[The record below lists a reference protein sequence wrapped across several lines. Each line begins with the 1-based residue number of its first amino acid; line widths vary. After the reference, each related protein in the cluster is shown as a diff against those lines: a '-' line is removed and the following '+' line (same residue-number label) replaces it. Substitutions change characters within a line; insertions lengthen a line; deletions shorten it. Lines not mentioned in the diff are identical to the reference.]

1 MSRYVFKMPDLG
13 EGTVSAE
20 VVAWHVKPGDLVQ
33 EDQVMCEVMTEKAA
47 VEMPAPVTGRILSIT
62 GQPGD
67 MVAVGSE
74 LVVFDTDA
82 TSAAAGDAPAA
93 KTPVPPPPEPLVPQ
107 HRSTDVAPQGAQSNV
122 APQGAQSNKIPA
134 NEKQQLASAAASASA
149 APMHSSNGTG
159 THKRVMASPASRRR
173 AAEAGLDLAT
183 VSGTGAGGRIEPAD
197 IDSALAAGAAHNA
210 PPSMNARANATREP
224 RNGTEEVKI
233 IGLRRVIAERL
244 TESARSIP
252 QYSYVEECDLTRLE
266 GLRKHLNDRR
276 PPSAPPL
283 TFLPFI
289 VAALARVL
297 DKFPQC
303 NALYDSARGVL
314 VKHKAVHVGI
324 ATQTPQGL
332 KVPVVRNV
340 ESRALHDLA
349 AEIRRVAEAARSN
362 KSPREEL
369 TGSTITITSLGKL
382 GGIASTPMI
391 NMPEVS
397 IIGINK
403 AIERAV
409 VVDGQITVRLMMNLS
424 SSFDHRF
431 VDGFDAASMIQALKD
446 LLEQP
451 ATIFIV

>member
-62 GQPGD
+62 GEPGD

-82 TSAAAGDAPAA
+82 TSAAAGDAPVA
-93 KTPVPPPPEPLVPQ
+93 KTPPPSPPEPLTPPVQSSP
-107 HRSTDVAPQGAQSNV
+107 PAQSRR
-122 APQGAQSNKIPA
+122 ATG
-134 NEKQQLASAAASASA
+134 ASAAND
-149 APMHSSNGTG
+149 SNGTG

-173 AAEAGLDLAT
+173 AAEAGLDLTT
-183 VSGTGAGGRIEPAD
+183 VSGTGPAGRIAPGD
-197 IDSALAAGAAHNA
+197 IDSALASGAARGA
-210 PPSMNARANATREP
+210 APSMNTRANTTREP
-224 RNGTEEVKI
+224 RDGTEEVKI

-252 QYSYVEECDLTRLE
+252 QYSYVEEVDITRLE
-266 GLRKHLNDRR
+266 ALRKHLNDRR
-276 PPSAPPL
+276 PPAAPPL

-289 VAALARVL
+289 ISALARVL
-297 DKFPQC
+297 EKFPQC

-314 VKHKAVHVGI
+314 VKHKGVHVGI
-324 ATQTPQGL
+324 ATQTAQGL
-332 KVPVVRNV
+332 KVPVVRNA

-349 AEIRRVAEAARSN
+349 AEIRRVSEAARNN

-369 TGSTITITSLGKL
+369 TGSTITVTSLGKL
-382 GGIASTPMI
+382 GGLASTPMI

>member
-20 VVAWHVKPGDLVQ
+20 VVAWHVKPGDLVH

-47 VEMPAPVTGRILSIT
+47 VEMPAPVTGRVLSIT

-82 TSAAAGDAPAA
+82 TSAASGDAP
-93 KTPVPPPPEPLVPQ
+93 V
-107 HRSTDVAPQGAQSNV
+107 SQGARANAARAADAATA
-122 APQGAQSNKIPA
+122 APRRRTGATTPG
-134 NEKQQLASAAASASA
+134 EKQQLAAAANG
-149 APMHSSNGTG
+149 NGTG
-159 THKRVMASPASRRR
+159 THKAGRVMASPASRRR

-183 VSGTGAGGRIEPAD
+183 VTGTGVAGRIEPGD
-197 IDSALAAGAAHNA
+197 IDSALAAGAARGA
-210 PPSMNARANATREP
+210 PPSMNARANATRDA
-224 RNGTEEVKI
+224 RAGTEEVKI

-244 TESARSIP
+244 TESAKSIP
-252 QYSYVEECDLTRLE
+252 QYSYVEELDLTRLE
-266 GLRKHLNDRR
+266 ALRKHLNDRR
-276 PPSAPPL
+276 PPAAPPL

-297 DKFPQC
+297 EKFPQC
-303 NALYDSARGVL
+303 NALYDTARGVL
-314 VKHKAVHVGI
+314 VKHKGVHVGI

-332 KVPVVRNV
+332 KVPVVRNA

-349 AEIRRVAEAARSN
+349 AEIRRVSEAARAN

-369 TGSTITITSLGKL
+369 TGSTITVTSLGKL

-391 NMPEVS
+391 NMPEVA

-409 VVDGQITVRLMMNLS
+409 VVDGQIAVRLMMNLS

-431 VDGFDAASMIQALKD
+431 VDGYDAASMIQALKD

-451 ATIFIV
+451 ATIFIG

>member
-62 GQPGD
+62 GEPGD

-93 KTPVPPPPEPLVPQ
+93 KTPPPAPAEPL
-107 HRSTDVAPQGAQSNV
+107 APQRRASDKQ
-122 APQGAQSNKIPA
+122 P
-134 NEKQQLASAAASASA
+134 EKQQVAATASASA
-149 APMHSSNGTG
+149 APANGNGTG
-159 THKRVMASPASRRR
+159 TYKTGGRIMASPASRRR
-173 AAEAGLDLAT
+173 AAEAGLDLST
-183 VSGTGAGGRIEPAD
+183 VTGTGPAGRIAPGD
-197 IDSALAAGAAHNA
+197 IDSALASGAAQGA

-244 TESARSIP
+244 TESAKSIP
-252 QYSYVEECDLTRLE
+252 QYSYVEEVDLTRLE
-266 GLRKHLNDRR
+266 ALRKHLNDRR
-276 PPSAPPL
+276 PASAPPL

-289 VAALARVL
+289 VAALARTL
-297 DKFPQC
+297 GRFPQC

-314 VKHKAVHVGI
+314 VKHNAVHVGI

-332 KVPVVRNV
+332 KVPVVRNA

-349 AEIRRVAEAARSN
+349 AEIRRVSEAARAN

-369 TGSTITITSLGKL
+369 TGSTITVTSLGKL

-431 VDGFDAASMIQALKD
+431 VDGYDCASMIQALKD

-451 ATIFIV
+451 ATIFID

>member
-47 VEMPAPVTGRILSIT
+47 VEMPAPVTGRIVSIN

-67 MVAVGSE
+67 MVAVGAD

-82 TSAAAGDAPAA
+82 TSAASGDAPVA
-93 KTPVPPPPEPLVPQ
+93 KPPAPSPEPAVPKR
-107 HRSTDVAPQGAQSNV
+107 RSTDR
-122 APQGAQSNKIPA
+122 PA
-134 NEKQQLASAAASASA
+134 EQQVA
-149 APMHSSNGTG
+149 APPVANGNG
-159 THKRVMASPASRRR
+159 NGDENGAHKATRVMASPASRRR
-173 AAEAGLDLAT
+173 AAEAGLDLASIT
-183 VSGTGAGGRIEPAD
+183 GTGPAGRIAPGD
-197 IDSALAAGAAHNA
+197 IDSALAAGAARGA
-210 PPSMNARANATREP
+210 PPSMNARANATRDA

-252 QYSYVEECDLTRLE
+252 QYSYVEECDITRLE
-266 GLRKHLNDRR
+266 ALRKHLNDRR
-276 PPSAPPL
+276 PAAAPPL

-297 DKFPQC
+297 EKYPQC
-303 NALYDSARGVL
+303 NALYDPARGVL

-324 ATQTPQGL
+324 ATQTSQGL
-332 KVPVVRNV
+332 KVPVVRNA

-349 AEIRRVAEAARSN
+349 AEIRRVSEAARNN
-362 KSPREEL
+362 KSPRDEL
-369 TGSTITITSLGKL
+369 TGSTITVTSLGKL

-391 NMPEVS
+391 NMPEVA

-403 AIERAV
+403 AIERPVA
-409 VVDGQITVRLMMNLS
+409 VDGQVEIRLMMNLS

-431 VDGFDAASMIQALKD
+431 VDGYDAASMIQALKD

-451 ATIFIV
+451 ATIFID

>member
-47 VEMPAPVTGRILSIT
+47 VEMPAPVTGRIISIS

-82 TSAAAGDAPAA
+82 TSAASGDAPAA
-93 KTPVPPPPEPLVPQ
+93 KAPAPPPQVPLTPQ
-107 HRSTDVAPQGAQSNV
+107 LQAAQRR
-122 APQGAQSNKIPA
+122 AGETPG
-134 NEKQQLASAAASASA
+134 ASAPAAAVAANDNGAHKAS
-149 APMHSSNGTG
+149 
-159 THKRVMASPASRRR
+159 RVMASPASRRR
-173 AAEAGLDLAT
+173 AAEAGLDLTT
-183 VSGTGAGGRIEPAD
+183 VTGTGPAGRIEPGD
-197 IDSALAAGAAHNA
+197 IDSALAAGAARDA
-210 PPSMNARANATREP
+210 PPSMNARANATRAP
-224 RNGTEEVKI
+224 RDGTEEVKI

-276 PPSAPPL
+276 PAAAPPL

-297 DKFPQC
+297 EKFPQC

-314 VKHKAVHVGI
+314 IKHKAVHVGI

-349 AEIRRVAEAARSN
+349 AEIRRVAEAARAN
-362 KSPREEL
+362 KSSREEL

-391 NMPEVS
+391 NMPEVA

-403 AIERAV
+403 AIERPVA
-409 VVDGQITVRLMMNLS
+409 VDGQIAIRLMMNLS

-431 VDGFDAASMIQALKD
+431 VDGYDAASMIQALKD

-451 ATIFIV
+451 ATIFIDG

>member
-1 MSRYVFKMPDLG
+1 
-13 EGTVSAE
+13 
-20 VVAWHVKPGDLVQ
+20 
-33 EDQVMCEVMTEKAA
+33 
-47 VEMPAPVTGRILSIT
+47 
-62 GQPGD
+62 
-67 MVAVGSE
+67 MV
-74 LVVFDTDA
+74 
-82 TSAAAGDAPAA
+82 
-93 KTPVPPPPEPLVPQ
+93 
-107 HRSTDVAPQGAQSNV
+107 
-122 APQGAQSNKIPA
+122 
-134 NEKQQLASAAASASA
+134 
-149 APMHSSNGTG
+149 
-159 THKRVMASPASRRR
+159 SPASRRR
-173 AAEAGLDLAT
+173 AAEAGLDLTT
-183 VSGTGAGGRIEPAD
+183 VTGTGPAGRIEPGD
-197 IDSALAAGAAHNA
+197 IDAALAAGAARHA
-210 PPSMNARANATREP
+210 QPSMNARANATREP
-224 RNGTEEVKI
+224 RAGTEEVKI

-244 TESARSIP
+244 TESAKSIP

-266 GLRKHLNDRR
+266 ALRKHLNDRR
-276 PPSAPPL
+276 PASAPPL

-297 DKFPQC
+297 EKFPQC
-303 NALYDSARGVL
+303 NALYDTARGVL

-332 KVPVVRNV
+332 KVPVVRNA

-349 AEIRRVAEAARSN
+349 AEIRRVSEAARTN

-409 VVDGQITVRLMMNLS
+409 VVDGQIVVRLMMNLS

-431 VDGFDAASMIQALKD
+431 VDGYDAASMIQALKD

-451 ATIFIV
+451 ATIFIDG

>member
-20 VVAWHVKPGDLVQ
+20 VVAWHVKPGDLVH

-47 VEMPAPVTGRILSIT
+47 VEMPAPVTGRVISIT

-67 MVAVGSE
+67 MVAVGSD

-82 TSAAAGDAPAA
+82 TSAASGDAPVA
-93 KTPVPPPPEPLVPQ
+93 KAPAPPPPEPLTPHPQ
-107 HRSTDVAPQGAQSNV
+107 RRATD
-122 APQGAQSNKIPA
+122 K
-134 NEKQQLASAAASASA
+134 SAAEKPA
-149 APMHSSNGTG
+149 APAAAAAAANGNGNGKTS
-159 THKRVMASPASRRR
+159 RVMASPASRRR

-183 VSGTGAGGRIEPAD
+183 VTGTGTGGRIEPGD
-197 IDSALAAGAAHNA
+197 IDSALAAGAARGA
-210 PPSMNARANATREP
+210 PPSMNARANATRDA

-244 TESARSIP
+244 TESAKSIP
-252 QYSYVEECDLTRLE
+252 QYSYVEEIDLTRLE
-266 GLRKHLNDRR
+266 ALRKHLNDRR
-276 PPSAPPL
+276 PAAAPPL

-297 DKFPQC
+297 AKFPQC

-314 VKHKAVHVGI
+314 VKHNAVHVGI

-332 KVPVVRNV
+332 KVPVVRNA

-349 AEIRRVAEAARSN
+349 GEIRRVSEAARAN

-369 TGSTITITSLGKL
+369 TGSTITVTSLGKL

-391 NMPEVS
+391 NMPEVA

-403 AIERAV
+403 ALERAV

-431 VDGFDAASMIQALKD
+431 VDGYDAASMIQALKD

-451 ATIFIV
+451 ATIFID

>member
-1 MSRYVFKMPDLG
+1 MSRYIFKMPDLG

-47 VEMPAPVTGRILSIT
+47 VEMPAPVTGRIVSIT

-82 TSAAAGDAPAA
+82 TGTAADVPSAPPVAAPEKQQVAAAAQPAAPAA
-93 KTPVPPPPEPLVPQ
+93 TASNGAAQGQ
-107 HRSTDVAPQGAQSNV
+107 HANFGRRSTD
-122 APQGAQSNKIPA
+122 K
-134 NEKQQLASAAASASA
+134 ASS
-149 APMHSSNGTG
+149 
-159 THKRVMASPASRRR
+159 RVMASPASRRR
-173 AAEAGLDLAT
+173 AAEAGLDLTT
-183 VSGTGAGGRIEPAD
+183 VSGTGPAGRIEPGD
-197 IDSALAAGAAHNA
+197 IDSALAAGHARGA
-210 PPSMNARANATREP
+210 PPSMNARASEARAE
-224 RNGTEEVKI
+224 RDGTEEVKI

-252 QYSYVEECDLTRLE
+252 QYSYVEEVDLTRLE
-266 GLRKHLNDRR
+266 ALRKHLNDRR
-276 PPSAPPL
+276 PAAAPPL

-289 VAALARVL
+289 CAALTRVL
-297 DKFPQC
+297 ERFPMC
-303 NALYDSARGVL
+303 NALYDNSRGVL
-314 VKHKAVHVGI
+314 VKHKAVHLGI
-324 ATQTPQGL
+324 ATQTPHGL
-332 KVPVVRNV
+332 KVPVVRHA

-349 AEIRRVAEAARSN
+349 AEIRRVAEAARAN

-391 NMPEVS
+391 NMPEVA

-403 AIERAV
+403 AIDRAV
-409 VVDGQITVRLMMNLS
+409 VVDGQVTVRLMMNLS

-446 LLEQP
+446 ALEQP
-451 ATIFIV
+451 ATIFIA

>member
-1 MSRYVFKMPDLG
+1 
-13 EGTVSAE
+13 
-20 VVAWHVKPGDLVQ
+20 VQ
-33 EDQVMCEVMTEKAA
+33 NHNRRA
-47 VEMPAPVTGRILSIT
+47 
-62 GQPGD
+62 
-67 MVAVGSE
+67 
-74 LVVFDTDA
+74 
-82 TSAAAGDAPAA
+82 
-93 KTPVPPPPEPLVPQ
+93 
-107 HRSTDVAPQGAQSNV
+107 TDVAPQ
-122 APQGAQSNKIPA
+122 KPA
-134 NEKQQLASAAASASA
+134 EKQAAA
-149 APMHSSNGTG
+149 NGAGDGG
-159 THKRVMASPASRRR
+159 TQRRVMASPASRRR
-173 AAEAGLDLAT
+173 AAEAGLDLTT
-183 VSGTGAGGRIEPAD
+183 VAGTGPAGRIEPGD
-197 IDSALAAGAAHNA
+197 IDSALASGAARNA
-210 PPSMNARANATREP
+210 PPSMNARANATREA

-252 QYSYVEECDLTRLE
+252 QYSYVEEVDLTRLE
-266 GLRKHLNDRR
+266 ALRKHLNDRR
-276 PPSAPPL
+276 PPAAPPL

-289 VAALARVL
+289 VSALTRVL
-297 DKFPQC
+297 EKFPQC

-332 KVPVVRNV
+332 KVPVVRNA
-340 ESRALHDLA
+340 ESRSLHDLA
-349 AEIRRVAEAARSN
+349 AEIRRVSEAARAN

-369 TGSTITITSLGKL
+369 TGSTITVTSLGKL

-431 VDGFDAASMIQALKD
+431 VDGYDCACMIQALKD

-451 ATIFIV
+451 ATIFIA

>member
-20 VVAWHVKPGDLVQ
+20 VVAWHVKPGDLVH

-67 MVAVGSE
+67 MVAVGAE

-82 TSAAAGDAPAA
+82 TSAASGDAPVA
-93 KTPVPPPPEPLVPQ
+93 KAPAPTPPEPLTPQ
-107 HRSTDVAPQGAQSNV
+107 PQRRASDQ
-122 APQGAQSNKIPA
+122 ATTP
-134 NEKQQLASAAASASA
+134 NEKQQVAAAANG
-149 APMHSSNGTG
+149 NGTG
-159 THKRVMASPASRRR
+159 THKAGRVMASPASRRR

-183 VSGTGAGGRIEPAD
+183 VTGTGVAGRIEPGD
-197 IDSALAAGAAHNA
+197 IDSALAAGAARGA
-210 PPSMNARANATREP
+210 PPSMNARANATRDA
-224 RNGTEEVKI
+224 RAGTEEVKI

-244 TESARSIP
+244 TESAKSIP
-252 QYSYVEECDLTRLE
+252 QYSYVEELDLTRLE
-266 GLRKHLNDRR
+266 ALRKHLNDRR
-276 PPSAPPL
+276 PPAAPPL

-297 DKFPQC
+297 EKFPQC
-303 NALYDSARGVL
+303 NALYDTARGVL
-314 VKHKAVHVGI
+314 VKHKGVHVGI

-332 KVPVVRNV
+332 KVPVVRNA

-349 AEIRRVAEAARSN
+349 AEIRRVSEAARAN

-369 TGSTITITSLGKL
+369 TGSTITVTSLGKL

-391 NMPEVS
+391 NMPEVA

-431 VDGFDAASMIQALKD
+431 VDGYDAASMIQALKD

-451 ATIFIV
+451 ATIFIG

>member
-20 VVAWHVKPGDLVQ
+20 VVAWHVKPGDLVH

-47 VEMPAPVTGRILSIT
+47 VEMPAPVTGRVVSIT

-67 MVAVGSE
+67 MVAVGSD

-82 TSAAAGDAPAA
+82 TSAASGDAPVSKAPA
-93 KTPVPPPPEPLVPQ
+93 PPPPEPIKP
-107 HRSTDVAPQGAQSNV
+107 P
-122 APQGAQSNKIPA
+122 PA
-134 NEKQQLASAAASASA
+134 SHKPAAAAT
-149 APMHSSNGTG
+149 SSGNGTG
-159 THKRVMASPASRRR
+159 THKAARVMASPASRRR

-183 VSGTGAGGRIEPAD
+183 VAGTGREGRIEPGD
-197 IDSALAAGAAHNA
+197 IDSALAAGAARGA
-210 PPSMNARANATREP
+210 PPSMNARANATRDV

-244 TESARSIP
+244 TESAKSIP
-252 QYSYVEECDLTRLE
+252 QYSYVEEIDLTRLE
-266 GLRKHLNDRR
+266 ALRKHLNDRR
-276 PPSAPPL
+276 PAAAPPL

-297 DKFPQC
+297 GKFPQC
-303 NALYDSARGVL
+303 NALYDAARGVL
-314 VKHKAVHVGI
+314 VKHNAVHVGI

-332 KVPVVRNV
+332 KVPVVRNA

-349 AEIRRVAEAARSN
+349 AEIRRVSEAARAN

-369 TGSTITITSLGKL
+369 TGSTITVTSLGKL

-391 NMPEVS
+391 NMPEVA
-397 IIGINK
+397 IIGVNK

-409 VVDGQITVRLMMNLS
+409 VVDGQICVRLMMNLS

-431 VDGFDAASMIQALKD
+431 VDGYDCASMIQALKD

-451 ATIFIV
+451 ATIFID

>member
-47 VEMPAPVTGRILSIT
+47 VEMPAPVTGRIISIA

-67 MVAVGSE
+67 MVAVGSD
-74 LVVFDTDA
+74 LVVFETDA
-82 TSAAAGDAPAA
+82 TSAASGDAPAA
-93 KTPVPPPPEPLVPQ
+93 RAPAPPPAEPMVPQ
-107 HRSTDVAPQGAQSNV
+107 RRATDVAPT
-122 APQGAQSNKIPA
+122 GAQSNKLVSPA
-134 NEKQQLASAAASASA
+134 SGMPPAEKRDVAAAAHETSGT
-149 APMHSSNGTG
+149 NGTG
-159 THKRVMASPASRRR
+159 THKGARVMASPASRRR
-173 AAEAGLDLAT
+173 AAEAGLDLTT
-183 VSGTGAGGRIEPAD
+183 VTGTGPAGRIAPGD
-197 IDSALAAGAAHNA
+197 IDSALAAGAAQGA
-210 PPSMNARANATREP
+210 PPSMNARANATRDT

-244 TESARSIP
+244 TESAKSIP
-252 QYSYVEECDLTRLE
+252 QYSYVEEVDLTRLE
-266 GLRKHLNDRR
+266 ALRKHLNDRR
-276 PPSAPPL
+276 PPAAPPL

-289 VAALARVL
+289 VAALTRVL
-297 DKFPQC
+297 EKFPQC

-332 KVPVVRNV
+332 KVPVVRNA

-349 AEIRRVAEAARSN
+349 AEIRRVSEATRAN

-369 TGSTITITSLGKL
+369 TGSTITVTSLGKL

-431 VDGFDAASMIQALKD
+431 VDGYDCASMIQALKD

-451 ATIFIV
+451 ATIFIG

>member
-47 VEMPAPVTGRILSIT
+47 VEMPAPVTGRIISIS
-62 GQPGD
+62 GEPGD

-82 TSAAAGDAPAA
+82 TSAASGDAPVARA
-93 KTPVPPPPEPLVPQ
+93 PAPPPEVPMTPQ
-107 HRSTDVAPQGAQSNV
+107 RRATDAAP
-122 APQGAQSNKIPA
+122 
-134 NEKQQLASAAASASA
+134 AAAQTKPSPAASSATA
-149 APMHSSNGTG
+149 AMANGNGTG
-159 THKRVMASPASRRR
+159 SHKAARIMASPASRRR
-173 AAEAGLDLAT
+173 AAEAGLDLTTIA
-183 VSGTGAGGRIEPAD
+183 GTGPAGRIAPGD
-197 IDSALAAGAAHNA
+197 IDSALASGAAHDA
-210 PPSMNARANATREP
+210 QPSMNARANATREA

-252 QYSYVEECDLTRLE
+252 QYSYVEEVDLTRLE
-266 GLRKHLNDRR
+266 ALRKHLNDRR
-276 PPSAPPL
+276 PASAPPL

-297 DKFPQC
+297 EKFPQC

-314 VKHKAVHVGI
+314 VKHKGVHVGI

-332 KVPVVRNV
+332 KVPVVRNA

-349 AEIRRVAEAARSN
+349 AEIRRVSEAARAN

-369 TGSTITITSLGKL
+369 TGSTITVTSLGKL

-391 NMPEVS
+391 NMPEVA

-403 AIERAV
+403 AIERPVA
-409 VVDGQITVRLMMNLS
+409 VDGQVTIRLMMNLS

-451 ATIFIV
+451 ATIFIA

>member
-1 MSRYVFKMPDLG
+1 
-13 EGTVSAE
+13 
-20 VVAWHVKPGDLVQ
+20 
-33 EDQVMCEVMTEKAA
+33 
-47 VEMPAPVTGRILSIT
+47 
-62 GQPGD
+62 
-67 MVAVGSE
+67 
-74 LVVFDTDA
+74 
-82 TSAAAGDAPAA
+82 
-93 KTPVPPPPEPLVPQ
+93 
-107 HRSTDVAPQGAQSNV
+107 
-122 APQGAQSNKIPA
+122 
-134 NEKQQLASAAASASA
+134 
-149 APMHSSNGTG
+149 
-159 THKRVMASPASRRR
+159 
-173 AAEAGLDLAT
+173 
-183 VSGTGAGGRIEPAD
+183 
-197 IDSALAAGAAHNA
+197 
-210 PPSMNARANATREP
+210 MNARANASHAP

-276 PPSAPPL
+276 PPAAPPL

-303 NALYDSARGVL
+303 NALYDSGRGVL

-349 AEIRRVAEAARSN
+349 AEIRRVAEAARNN

-446 LLEQP
+446 SLEQP
-451 ATIFIV
+451 ATIFIDG

>member
-47 VEMPAPVTGRILSIT
+47 VEMPAPVTGRILST
-62 GQPGD
+62 QGQPGD

-82 TSAAAGDAPAA
+82 TSAAAGAEPAARTPPPAPAEPLAPQRRATDQAGGKQASEKTAVAAAPAA
-93 KTPVPPPPEPLVPQ
+93 N
-107 HRSTDVAPQGAQSNV
+107 GAQN
-122 APQGAQSNKIPA
+122 GA
-134 NEKQQLASAAASASA
+134 EKSA
-149 APMHSSNGTG
+149 
-159 THKRVMASPASRRR
+159 RVMVSPASRRR
-173 AAEAGLDLAT
+173 AAEAGLDLST
-183 VSGTGAGGRIEPAD
+183 VAGTGPAGRIEPGD
-197 IDSALAAGAAHNA
+197 IDSALAAGAARGA
-210 PPSMNARANATREP
+210 PPSINARANATHAP

-266 GLRKHLNDRR
+266 ALRKHLNDRR
-276 PPSAPPL
+276 PPAAPPL

-332 KVPVVRNV
+332 KVPVVRNA
-340 ESRALHDLA
+340 ESRSLHDLA
-349 AEIRRVAEAARSN
+349 AEIRRVSEAARAN

-369 TGSTITITSLGKL
+369 TGSTITVTSLGKL

-409 VVDGQITVRLMMNLS
+409 VVDGQIAVRLMMNLS

-431 VDGFDAASMIQALKD
+431 VDGYDCALMIQALKD
-446 LLEQP
+446 SLEQP
-451 ATIFIV
+451 AMIFID

>member
-47 VEMPAPVTGRILSIT
+47 VEMPAPVTGRIISIS

-93 KTPVPPPPEPLVPQ
+93 KTPAPPPPVPMTPPIRTEGVQADGPQ
-107 HRSTDVAPQGAQSNV
+107 HNRRASDKV
-122 APQGAQSNKIPA
+122 
-134 NEKQQLASAAASASA
+134 NEKPAAASVA
-149 APMHSSNGTG
+149 NGHAGADTTATG

-173 AAEAGLDLAT
+173 AAEAGLDLSTIA
-183 VSGTGAGGRIEPAD
+183 GTGAGGRIEPGD
-197 IDSALAAGAAHNA
+197 IDSALASGAASGA
-210 PPSMNARANATREP
+210 PPSMNARANATRDA

-252 QYSYVEECDLTRLE
+252 QYSYVEEVDLTRLE
-266 GLRKHLNDRR
+266 ALRKHLNDRR
-276 PPSAPPL
+276 PPAAPPL

-289 VAALARVL
+289 VSALTRVLAR
-297 DKFPQC
+297 FPQC

-314 VKHKAVHVGI
+314 VKHNAVHVGI

-332 KVPVVRNV
+332 KVPVVRNA
-340 ESRALHDLA
+340 ESRSLHDLA
-349 AEIRRVAEAARSN
+349 AEIRRVSEAARAN

-369 TGSTITITSLGKL
+369 TGSTITVTSLGKL
-382 GGIASTPMI
+382 GGLASTPMI

-409 VVDGQITVRLMMNLS
+409 VVDGQIVVRLMMNLS

-431 VDGFDAASMIQALKD
+431 VDGYDCALMIQALKD

-451 ATIFIV
+451 ATIFID

>member
-1 MSRYVFKMPDLG
+1 MGRYVFKMPDLG
-13 EGTVSAE
+13 EGMVSAE

-47 VEMPAPVTGRILSIT
+47 VEMPAPVTGRILSIQ
-62 GQPGD
+62 GEPGD

-82 TSAAAGDAPAA
+82 TSAAAGAEPSAKVAA
-93 KTPVPPPPEPLVPQ
+93 PPP
-107 HRSTDVAPQGAQSNV
+107 VAPKAAG
-122 APQGAQSNKIPA
+122 
-134 NEKQQLASAAASASA
+134 EKQQIAAAANGANSNGAG
-149 APMHSSNGTG
+149 SNGTG
-159 THKRVMASPASRRR
+159 THKAGRVMVSPASRRR
-173 AAEAGLDLAT
+173 AVEAGLDLTT
-183 VSGTGAGGRIEPAD
+183 VSGTGPAGRIEPGD
-197 IDSALAAGAAHNA
+197 IDSALAAGAARGA
-210 PPSMNARANATREP
+210 TPSMSARANATREP
-224 RNGTEEVKI
+224 RAGTEEVKI

-244 TESARSIP
+244 TESAKSIP
-252 QYSYVEECDLTRLE
+252 QYSYVEEVDLTRLD

-276 PPSAPPL
+276 PASAPPL

-297 DKFPQC
+297 DRFPQC
-303 NALYDSARGVL
+303 NALYDTPRGVL

-332 KVPVVRNV
+332 KVPVVRNA

-349 AEIRRVAEAARSN
+349 AEIRRVSEAARNN
-362 KSPREEL
+362 KSPRDEL

-409 VVDGQITVRLMMNLS
+409 VVDGQIVVRLMMNLS

-451 ATIFIV
+451 ATIFIDG

>member
-20 VVAWHVKPGDLVQ
+20 VVAWHVKPGDLVH

-47 VEMPAPVTGRILSIT
+47 VEMPAPVTGRVISIT

-67 MVAVGSE
+67 MVAVGSD

-82 TSAAAGDAPAA
+82 TSAASGDAPVA
-93 KTPVPPPPEPLVPQ
+93 KAPAPPPPEPLTPHPQ
-107 HRSTDVAPQGAQSNV
+107 RRATD
-122 APQGAQSNKIPA
+122 K
-134 NEKQQLASAAASASA
+134 SAAEKPA
-149 APMHSSNGTG
+149 APAAAAAAANGNGNGKTS
-159 THKRVMASPASRRR
+159 RVMASPASRRR

-183 VSGTGAGGRIEPAD
+183 VTGTGTGGRIEPGD
-197 IDSALAAGAAHNA
+197 IDSALAAGAARGA
-210 PPSMNARANATREP
+210 PPSMNARANATRDA

-244 TESARSIP
+244 TESAKSIP
-252 QYSYVEECDLTRLE
+252 QYSYVEEIDLTRLE
-266 GLRKHLNDRR
+266 ALRKHLNDRR
-276 PPSAPPL
+276 PAAAPPL

-297 DKFPQC
+297 AKFPQC
-303 NALYDSARGVL
+303 NAHYDSARGVL
-314 VKHKAVHVGI
+314 VKHNAVHVGI

-332 KVPVVRNV
+332 KVPVVRNA

-349 AEIRRVAEAARSN
+349 GEIRRVSEAARAN

-369 TGSTITITSLGKL
+369 TGSTITVTSLGKL

-391 NMPEVS
+391 NMPEVA

-403 AIERAV
+403 AIERPV

-431 VDGFDAASMIQALKD
+431 VDGYDAASMIQALKD

-451 ATIFIV
+451 ATIFID

>member
-47 VEMPAPVTGRILSIT
+47 VEMPAPVTGRILSIQ

-93 KTPVPPPPEPLVPQ
+93 KAPPPTPAEPLTPQ
-107 HRSTDVAPQGAQSNV
+107 RRATDKPSG
-122 APQGAQSNKIPA
+122 
-134 NEKQQLASAAASASA
+134 EKPHGEKLQAATAASAS
-149 APMHSSNGTG
+149 NGANKG
-159 THKRVMASPASRRR
+159 ARVMVSPASRRR
-173 AAEAGLDLAT
+173 AAEAGLDLST
-183 VSGTGAGGRIEPAD
+183 VTGTGPAGRIEPGD
-197 IDSALAAGAAHNA
+197 IDSALAAGAARGA
-210 PPSMNARANATREP
+210 PPSMSARANTSHAP

-276 PPSAPPL
+276 PPAAPPL

-303 NALYDSARGVL
+303 NALYDSSRGVL

-349 AEIRRVAEAARSN
+349 AEIRRVAEAARNN

-409 VVDGQITVRLMMNLS
+409 VVDGQITIRLMMNLS

-446 LLEQP
+446 SLEQP
-451 ATIFIV
+451 ATIFID

>member
-47 VEMPAPVTGRILSIT
+47 VEVPAPVTGRVLSVA

-82 TSAAAGDAPAA
+82 TSAASGDAPVARA
-93 KTPVPPPPEPLVPQ
+93 PAPPPEVPLTPQ
-107 HRSTDVAPQGAQSNV
+107 PKSREATPAP
-122 APQGAQSNKIPA
+122 AP
-134 NEKQQLASAAASASA
+134 AAT
-149 APMHSSNGTG
+149 NGTG
-159 THKRVMASPASRRR
+159 THKAARVMASPASRRR
-173 AAEAGLDLAT
+173 AAEAGLDLTT
-183 VSGTGAGGRIEPAD
+183 VTGTGIAGRIEPGD
-197 IDSALAAGAAHNA
+197 IDSALAAGAARGA
-210 PPSMNARANATREP
+210 PPSMNARANATRDA

-252 QYSYVEECDLTRLE
+252 QYSYVEEVDLTRLE
-266 GLRKHLNDRR
+266 ALRKHLNDRR
-276 PPSAPPL
+276 PPAAPPL

-289 VAALARVL
+289 VAALTRVL
-297 DKFPQC
+297 EKFPQC

-332 KVPVVRNV
+332 KVPVVRNA

-349 AEIRRVAEAARSN
+349 AEIRRVSEAARAN

-369 TGSTITITSLGKL
+369 TGSTITVTSLGKL

-431 VDGFDAASMIQALKD
+431 VDGYDCALMIQALKD

-451 ATIFIV
+451 ATIFID

>member
-20 VVAWHVKPGDLVQ
+20 VVAWHIKPGDLVQ

-47 VEMPAPVTGRILSIT
+47 VEMPAPVTGRILSIQ
-62 GQPGD
+62 GEPGD

-82 TSAAAGDAPAA
+82 TSAAAGAEPSA
-93 KTPVPPPPEPLVPQ
+93 KVTAPPPAEELTPQ
-107 HRSTDVAPQGAQSNV
+107 RRASD
-122 APQGAQSNKIPA
+122 KIGEKQPGEKQPG
-134 NEKQQLASAAASASA
+134 EKQQVAAAANG
-149 APMHSSNGTG
+149 SNGTG
-159 THKRVMASPASRRR
+159 QHKAARVMVSPASRRR
-173 AAEAGLDLAT
+173 AVEAGLDLTT
-183 VSGTGAGGRIEPAD
+183 VAGTGPAGRIEPGD
-197 IDSALAAGAAHNA
+197 IDSALAAGGARGAA
-210 PPSMNARANATREP
+210 PSMNARANATREA
-224 RNGTEEVKI
+224 RAGTEEVKI

-244 TESARSIP
+244 TESAKSIP

-266 GLRKHLNDRR
+266 ALRKHLNDRR
-276 PPSAPPL
+276 PAAAPPL

-303 NALYDSARGVL
+303 NALYDTARGVL

-332 KVPVVRNV
+332 KVPVVRNA

-349 AEIRRVAEAARSN
+349 AEIRRVSEAARNN

-369 TGSTITITSLGKL
+369 TGSTITVTSLGKL

-391 NMPEVS
+391 NMPEVA

-403 AIERAV
+403 AIDRAV
-409 VVDGQITVRLMMNLS
+409 VVDGQVTVRLMMNLS

-431 VDGFDAASMIQALKD
+431 VDGYDAASMIQALKD
-446 LLEQP
+446 LIEQP
-451 ATIFIV
+451 ATIFID

>member
-47 VEMPAPVTGRILSIT
+47 VEMPAPVTGRILSIQ
-62 GQPGD
+62 GEPGD

-93 KTPVPPPPEPLVPQ
+93 KTPPPAPAEPLSPQ
-107 HRSTDVAPQGAQSNV
+107 RRVTDKQAG
-122 APQGAQSNKIPA
+122 
-134 NEKQQLASAAASASA
+134 EKQAGEKQEIAAAA
-149 APMHSSNGTG
+149 ATNGAHANGEGKSS
-159 THKRVMASPASRRR
+159 RVMVSPASRRR
-173 AAEAGLDLAT
+173 ATEAGLDLTT
-183 VSGTGAGGRIEPAD
+183 VTGTGPAGRIEPGD
-197 IDSALAAGAAHNA
+197 IDSALAAGAARGT
-210 PPSMNARANATREP
+210 PPSINARANAPHAP

-276 PPSAPPL
+276 PPAAPPL

-289 VAALARVL
+289 VAGLARVL
-297 DKFPQC
+297 EKFPQC

-324 ATQTPQGL
+324 ATQTSQGL

-340 ESRALHDLA
+340 ESRSLHDL
-349 AEIRRVAEAARSN
+349 
-362 KSPREEL
+362 
-369 TGSTITITSLGKL
+369 SL
-382 GGIASTPMI
+382 IHI
-391 NMPEVS
+391 
-397 IIGINK
+397 
-403 AIERAV
+403 
-409 VVDGQITVRLMMNLS
+409 
-424 SSFDHRF
+424 
-431 VDGFDAASMIQALKD
+431 
-446 LLEQP
+446 
-451 ATIFIV
+451 

>member
-1 MSRYVFKMPDLG
+1 MSRYIFKMPDLG
-13 EGTVSAE
+13 EGTVEAE

-47 VEMPAPVTGRILSIT
+47 VEMPAPVTGRILSIQ
-62 GQPGD
+62 GEPGD

-82 TSAAAGDAPAA
+82 TSAAAGAEPVA
-93 KTPVPPPPEPLVPQ
+93 KIPTPPPADKT
-107 HRSTDVAPQGAQSNV
+107 RG
-122 APQGAQSNKIPA
+122 
-134 NEKQQLASAAASASA
+134 EKQQVAAAANG
-149 APMHSSNGTG
+149 NGTG
-159 THKRVMASPASRRR
+159 EHKSARVMVSPASRRR
-173 AAEAGLDLAT
+173 AVEAGLDLTT
-183 VSGTGAGGRIEPAD
+183 VTGTGPAGRIEPGD
-197 IDSALAAGAAHNA
+197 IDSALASGAARGA
-210 PPSMNARANATREP
+210 PPSMNARANETHAP

-252 QYSYVEECDLTRLE
+252 QYSYVEEVDLTRLE

-276 PPSAPPL
+276 PAAAPPL

-303 NALYDSARGVL
+303 NALYDTARGVL
-314 VKHKAVHVGI
+314 VKHKAVHVGV

-332 KVPVVRNV
+332 KVPVVRNA

-349 AEIRRVAEAARSN
+349 AEIRRVAEAARNN

-382 GGIASTPMI
+382 GGVASTPMI

-446 LLEQP
+446 SLEQP
-451 ATIFIV
+451 ATIFIDG

>member
-47 VEMPAPVTGRILSIT
+47 VEMPAPVTGRILSIS

-93 KTPVPPPPEPLVPQ
+93 KTPTPPPPEPLTPQ
-107 HRSTDVAPQGAQSNV
+107 RRATDVPGGAQPPS
-122 APQGAQSNKIPA
+122 
-134 NEKQQLASAAASASA
+134 EKQQVAAAAARSASPEHA
-149 APMHSSNGTG
+149 SNGTG

-183 VSGTGAGGRIEPAD
+183 VAGTGAGGRIEPAD
-197 IDSALAAGAAHNA
+197 IDSALAAGAAQNA

-244 TESARSIP
+244 TESAKSIP

-303 NALYDSARGVL
+303 NALYDNARGVL

-349 AEIRRVAEAARSN
+349 GEIRRVAEAARNN

>member
-20 VVAWHVKPGDLVQ
+20 VVAWHVKPGDLVH

-47 VEMPAPVTGRILSIT
+47 VEMPAPVTGRVLSIT

-82 TSAAAGDAPAA
+82 TSAASGDAPVA
-93 KTPVPPPPEPLVPQ
+93 KAPAPTPPESLMPHPPQ
-107 HRSTDVAPQGAQSNV
+107 RRASDKATT
-122 APQGAQSNKIPA
+122 PA
-134 NEKQQLASAAASASA
+134 EKQPSENQQTAAAVNG
-149 APMHSSNGTG
+149 NGTG
-159 THKRVMASPASRRR
+159 THKTSRVMASPASRRR

-183 VSGTGAGGRIEPAD
+183 VTGTGPAGRIEPGD
-197 IDSALAAGAAHNA
+197 IDSALAAGAARGA
-210 PPSMNARANATREP
+210 PPSMNARANATRDA
-224 RNGTEEVKI
+224 RAGTEEVRI

-244 TESARSIP
+244 TESAKSIP
-252 QYSYVEECDLTRLE
+252 QYSYVEELDLTRLE
-266 GLRKHLNDRR
+266 ALRKHLNDRR
-276 PPSAPPL
+276 PPAAPPL

-297 DKFPQC
+297 EKFPQC
-303 NALYDSARGVL
+303 NALYDTARGVL
-314 VKHKAVHVGI
+314 VKHKGVHVGI

-332 KVPVVRNV
+332 KVPVVRNA

-349 AEIRRVAEAARSN
+349 AEIRRVSEAARAN

-369 TGSTITITSLGKL
+369 TGSTITVTSLGKL

-391 NMPEVS
+391 NMPEVA

-431 VDGFDAASMIQALKD
+431 VDGYDAASMIQALKD

-451 ATIFIV
+451 ATIFIG

>member
-47 VEMPAPVTGRILSIT
+47 VEMPAPVTGRIISIS

-82 TSAAAGDAPAA
+82 TSAASGDAPAA
-93 KTPVPPPPEPLVPQ
+93 KAPAPPPQVPLTPQ
-107 HRSTDVAPQGAQSNV
+107 LQAAQRRAGETPGACAP
-122 APQGAQSNKIPA
+122 
-134 NEKQQLASAAASASA
+134 AAAVAANDNGAHKAS
-149 APMHSSNGTG
+149 
-159 THKRVMASPASRRR
+159 RVMASPASRRR
-173 AAEAGLDLAT
+173 AAEAGLDLTT
-183 VSGTGAGGRIEPAD
+183 VTGTGPAGRIEPGD
-197 IDSALAAGAAHNA
+197 IDSALAAGAARDA
-210 PPSMNARANATREP
+210 PPSMNARANATRAP
-224 RNGTEEVKI
+224 RDGTEEVKI

-276 PPSAPPL
+276 PAAAPPL

-297 DKFPQC
+297 EKFPQC

-314 VKHKAVHVGI
+314 IKHKAVHVGI

-349 AEIRRVAEAARSN
+349 AEIRRVAEAARAN
-362 KSPREEL
+362 KSSREEL

-391 NMPEVS
+391 NMPEVA

-403 AIERAV
+403 AIERPVA
-409 VVDGQITVRLMMNLS
+409 VDGQIAIRLMMNLS

-431 VDGFDAASMIQALKD
+431 VDGYDAASMIQALKD

-451 ATIFIV
+451 ATIFIDG

>member
-13 EGTVSAE
+13 EGTVEAE

-47 VEMPAPVTGRILSIT
+47 VEMPAPVTGRILSIQ
-62 GQPGD
+62 GEPGD

-93 KTPVPPPPEPLVPQ
+93 KTPPPVPEKPPGGKQP
-107 HRSTDVAPQGAQSNV
+107 G
-122 APQGAQSNKIPA
+122 
-134 NEKQQLASAAASASA
+134 EKQQIAAAA
-149 APMHSSNGTG
+149 NGNG
-159 THKRVMASPASRRR
+159 SGEHKGARVMVSPASRRR
-173 AAEAGLDLAT
+173 AVEAGLDLTT
-183 VSGTGAGGRIEPAD
+183 VTGTGPAGRIEPGD
-197 IDSALAAGAAHNA
+197 IDSALAAGAARGA
-210 PPSMNARANATREP
+210 PPSMNARANVAREA

-349 AEIRRVAEAARSN
+349 AEIRRVAEAARNN

-409 VVDGQITVRLMMNLS
+409 VVDGQITIRLMMNLS

-446 LLEQP
+446 SLEQP
-451 ATIFIV
+451 ATIFIDG

>member
-47 VEMPAPVTGRILSIT
+47 VEMPAPVTGRIISIQ
-62 GQPGD
+62 GAPGD

-93 KTPVPPPPEPLVPQ
+93 KTPPPPPAEPLTPKSGEK
-107 HRSTDVAPQGAQSNV
+107 RPGD
-122 APQGAQSNKIPA
+122 
-134 NEKQQLASAAASASA
+134 KQQIAAAA
-149 APMHSSNGTG
+149 AINGTNG
-159 THKRVMASPASRRR
+159 DGKSSRVMVSPASRRR
-173 AAEAGLDLAT
+173 AAEAGLDLST
-183 VSGTGAGGRIEPAD
+183 VAGTGPAGRIEPGD
-197 IDSALAAGAAHNA
+197 IDSALAAGAARGAA
-210 PPSMNARANATREP
+210 PSINARANAPHAP

-314 VKHKAVHVGI
+314 VKHKAVHVGV

-332 KVPVVRNV
+332 KVPVVRNA

-349 AEIRRVAEAARSN
+349 AEIRRVAEAARTN

-409 VVDGQITVRLMMNLS
+409 VVDGQITIRLMMNLS

-446 LLEQP
+446 SLEQP
-451 ATIFIV
+451 ATIFID

>member
-1 MSRYVFKMPDLG
+1 MPDLG

-47 VEMPAPVTGRILSIT
+47 VEMPAPVTGRIVSIS
-62 GQPGD
+62 GEPGD

-82 TSAAAGDAPAA
+82 TSAASGDGPAARAPA
-93 KTPVPPPPEPLVPQ
+93 PPPPEDKP
-107 HRSTDVAPQGAQSNV
+107 
-122 APQGAQSNKIPA
+122 
-134 NEKQQLASAAASASA
+134 SAAAPAKPA
-149 APMHSSNGTG
+149 APASLAPPTGGSTNGTG
-159 THKRVMASPASRRR
+159 THKRVMASPATRRR
-173 AAEAGLDLAT
+173 AAEAGLDLTT
-183 VSGTGAGGRIEPAD
+183 VSGTGLSGRIEPGD
-197 IDSALAAGAAHNA
+197 IDSALASGAARGA
-210 PPSMNARANATREP
+210 PPSMNARANATRDA

-252 QYSYVEECDLTRLE
+252 QYSYVEEIDLTRLE
-266 GLRKHLNDRR
+266 ALRKHLNDRR
-276 PPSAPPL
+276 PASAPPL

-303 NALYDSARGVL
+303 NALYDAARGVL
-314 VKHKAVHVGI
+314 IKHKAVHVGI

-332 KVPVVRNV
+332 KVPVVRNA

-349 AEIRRVAEAARSN
+349 AEIRRVSEAARAN

-369 TGSTITITSLGKL
+369 TGSTITVTSLGKL

-397 IIGINK
+397 IIGVNK

-409 VVDGQITVRLMMNLS
+409 VVDGQIAIRLMMNLS

-431 VDGFDAASMIQALKD
+431 VDGYDCALMIQALKD

-451 ATIFIV
+451 ATIFID

>member
-20 VVAWHVKPGDLVQ
+20 VVAWHVKPGDLVH

-47 VEMPAPVTGRILSIT
+47 VEMPAPVTGRVVAIN

-67 MVAVGSE
+67 MVAVGAD

-82 TSAAAGDAPAA
+82 TSAASGDAPVSKAPA
-93 KTPVPPPPEPLVPQ
+93 PPPPEPMTPTPQRSATDVPAAQKREVPAVPQ
-107 HRSTDVAPQGAQSNV
+107 
-122 APQGAQSNKIPA
+122 
-134 NEKQQLASAAASASA
+134 AAATA
-149 APMHSSNGTG
+149 AHTNGTG
-159 THKRVMASPASRRR
+159 IHRAARVMASPASRRR
-173 AAEAGLDLAT
+173 AAEAGLDLTT
-183 VSGTGAGGRIEPAD
+183 VTGTGPAGRIEPGD
-197 IDSALAAGAAHNA
+197 IDSALAAGAARGA
-210 PPSMNARANATREP
+210 PPSMNARANATRDA

-252 QYSYVEECDLTRLE
+252 QYSYVEEIDLTRLE
-266 GLRKHLNDRR
+266 ALRKHLNDRR
-276 PPSAPPL
+276 PPAAPPL

-289 VAALARVL
+289 VAALTRVL
-297 DKFPQC
+297 EKFPQC

-332 KVPVVRNV
+332 KVPVVRNA

-349 AEIRRVAEAARSN
+349 AEIRRVSEAARAN

-369 TGSTITITSLGKL
+369 TGSTITVTSLGKL

-391 NMPEVS
+391 NMPEVA

-403 AIERAV
+403 AIERPV

-431 VDGFDAASMIQALKD
+431 VDGYDAASMIQALKD

-451 ATIFIV
+451 ATIFID

>member
-47 VEMPAPVTGRILSIT
+47 VEMPAPVTGRILSTT

-67 MVAVGSE
+67 MVAVGAE

-82 TSAAAGDAPAA
+82 TSAAAGAEPVA
-93 KTPVPPPPEPLVPQ
+93 KTPALPSAGEKQP
-107 HRSTDVAPQGAQSNV
+107 G
-122 APQGAQSNKIPA
+122 
-134 NEKQQLASAAASASA
+134 EKQQVAAAA
-149 APMHSSNGTG
+149 NGNG
-159 THKRVMASPASRRR
+159 GENKGARVMVSPASRRR
-173 AAEAGLDLAT
+173 AVEAGLDLTT
-183 VSGTGAGGRIEPAD
+183 VTGTGPAGRIEPGD
-197 IDSALAAGAAHNA
+197 IDSALAAGAARGA
-210 PPSMNARANATREP
+210 APSMNARANATREA

-349 AEIRRVAEAARSN
+349 AEIRRVAEAARNN

-446 LLEQP
+446 SLEQP
-451 ATIFIV
+451 ATIFIDG

>member
-47 VEMPAPVTGRILSIT
+47 VEMPAPVTGRIISIS
-62 GQPGD
+62 GEPGD

-82 TSAAAGDAPAA
+82 TSAASGDAPAA
-93 KTPVPPPPEPLVPQ
+93 RAPAPPPEVPLTPQ
-107 HRSTDVAPQGAQSNV
+107 VQTSQPRAAEKGIQKPAAAAP
-122 APQGAQSNKIPA
+122 
-134 NEKQQLASAAASASA
+134 ESAA
-149 APMHSSNGTG
+149 NGTG
-159 THKRVMASPASRRR
+159 THKASRVMASPASRRR

-183 VSGTGAGGRIEPAD
+183 VNGTGPAGRIEPGD
-197 IDSALAAGAAHNA
+197 IDSALAAGAARGA
-210 PPSMNARANATREP
+210 PPSMNARANTTREA
-224 RNGTEEVKI
+224 RDGTEEVKI

-266 GLRKHLNDRR
+266 ALRKHLNDRR
-276 PPSAPPL
+276 PAAAPPL

-297 DKFPQC
+297 EKFPQC

-314 VKHKAVHVGI
+314 VKHKGVHVGI

-332 KVPVVRNV
+332 KVPVVRNA

-349 AEIRRVAEAARSN
+349 AEIRRVSEAARTN
-362 KSPREEL
+362 KSPRDEL
-369 TGSTITITSLGKL
+369 TGSTITVTSLGKL

-391 NMPEVS
+391 NMPEVA

-403 AIERAV
+403 AIERPVA
-409 VVDGQITVRLMMNLS
+409 VDGQIAIRLMMNLS

-431 VDGFDAASMIQALKD
+431 VDGYDAASMIQALKD

-451 ATIFIV
+451 ATIFIA

>member
-47 VEMPAPVTGRILSIT
+47 VEMPAPVTGRILSIQ
-62 GQPGD
+62 GAPGD

-93 KTPVPPPPEPLVPQ
+93 KTPPP
-107 HRSTDVAPQGAQSNV
+107 APAGKQPG
-122 APQGAQSNKIPA
+122 
-134 NEKQQLASAAASASA
+134 EKQQIAAAA
-149 APMHSSNGTG
+149 ATNGANGNGDGKSS
-159 THKRVMASPASRRR
+159 RVMVSPASRRR
-173 AAEAGLDLAT
+173 AAEAGLDLST
-183 VSGTGAGGRIEPAD
+183 VTGTGPAGRIEPGD
-197 IDSALAAGAAHNA
+197 IDSALAAGAARGA
-210 PPSMNARANATREP
+210 PPSINARANAQHEP

-303 NALYDSARGVL
+303 NALYDTARGVL
-314 VKHKAVHVGI
+314 VKHKAVHVGV

-340 ESRALHDLA
+340 ESRSLHDLA
-349 AEIRRVAEAARSN
+349 AEIRRVAEAARNN
-362 KSPREEL
+362 KSPRDEL

-409 VVDGQITVRLMMNLS
+409 VVDGQICVRLMMNLS

-446 LLEQP
+446 SLEQP
-451 ATIFIV
+451 ATIFID